1 MELTREQAQVLQRS
15 SIFIATPCYGGQI
28 CQNSYQ
34 SVLQFCDL
42 ARQVSMGVEMH
53 TLTNESLIP
62 RGRNLLANNFL
73 NKTPCTHLLF
83 IDADVSFEAVELLN
97 LILADVSV
105 VGASYPKK
113 RINWAMVK
121 DAVLKNPDIDPQ
133 LLALAGQEHVIK
145 PLKGQQHFD
154 LMNLQPVEY
163 LGTGLMLIKRAVL
176 EDLAQGLL
184 AEKSYVDTEAE
195 PGRAQRHYD
204 FFPAG
209 LVAKDQYLSED
220 FSFCNLVREQGHT
233 IWLAPWIRTQH
244 QGVITFY
251 GDMRA
256 QFDLLGSLPLDNT

>member
-1 MELTREQAQVLQRS
+1 MELNSNQAQKLRTS

-34 SVLQFCDL
+34 SMLQFCDL

-73 NKTPCTHLLF
+73 NKTPCSHLLF
-83 IDADVSFEAVELLN
+83 VDADVSFEAVEILN
-97 LILADVSV
+97 LILADVDV

-113 RINWAMVK
+113 RINWQLVK
-121 DAVLKNPDIDPQ
+121 QAVLRDPNIDPQ

-145 PLKGQQHFD
+145 PLPGQEHFD

-163 LGTGLMLIKRAVL
+163 LGTGLMLIKRHVL
-176 EDLAQGLL
+176 ENLRDGLL
-184 AEKSYVDTEAE
+184 KDQYYTDTEAE
-195 PGRAQRHYD
+195 PGVAQRHWD
-204 FFPAG
+204 FFPSG
-209 LVAKDQYLSED
+209 LINTNQYLSED
-220 FSFCNLVREQGHT
+220 FRFCNLVREQGMGL
-233 IWLAPWIRTQH
+233 WLAPWIRTQH

-256 QFDLLGSLPLDNT
+256 QYDLLGSLPLDNT